1 MSKEDLE
8 EPEVINNLALEKELL
23 ERTPENL
30 AKTAWENG
38 NLNRGKR
45 LFYTSAAS
53 CFACH
58 DPPGNAPKLGP
69 DLTKITKSMK
79 PEDWV
84 NAVLHPSKQID
95 KEFAQVNVLMDD
107 GTVITGIRISED
119 NNGIVLRNVAEPKPI
134 TIPDDLIDDVIDS
147 NVSMMP
153 DGLVRSLNNRQ
164 EFDDL
169 MKYLISLKK

>member
-1 MSKEDLE
+1 MSEEDLK
-8 EPEVINNLALEKELL
+8 EPEVINNLALEKALL
-23 ERTPENL
+23 EATPQEL
-30 AKTAWENG
+30 AKTASENG

-58 DPPGNAPKLGP
+58 DPPGNSPRLGP
-69 DLTKITKSMK
+69 DLTKITKSMQ

-84 NAVLHPSKQID
+84 NSVLHPSKQID
-95 KEFAQVNVLMDD
+95 KEFAQVNVVTDD
-107 GTVITGIRISED
+107 GKVITGIRISED
-119 NNGIVLRNVAEPKPI
+119 DTGVVLRNVAEPKPI
-134 TIPDDLIDDVIDS
+134 TIPADSIDEVIES
-147 NVSMMP
+147 KTSIMP
-153 DGLVRSLNNRQ
+153 DGLVRSLKSRQ